1 MYGLSVVA
9 FAASPSFRVSMGL
22 MTLVGLAH
30 VSSYALVQTVIQ
42 TYSPSALRGRTMAIF
57 HMSEVVFTLGSMLAG
72 TLAALVGARWA
83 TAAMDAAGALLTV
96 TIGAALPLA
105 RRIR

>member
-1 MYGLSVVA
+1 
-9 FAASPSFRVSMGL
+9 
-22 MTLVGLAH
+22 MTIVGLAH

-42 TYSPSALRGRTMAIF
+42 TYSPSAFRGRTMAIF
-57 HMSEVVFTLGSMLAG
+57 HMSSVVVTLGSMLAG

-83 TAAMDAAGALLTV
+83 AAAMGAMGALLTV
-96 TIGAALPLA
+96 TIAATLPHA